1 MKVLL
6 YTHEFPPFQGGIA
19 TSAKRI
25 ADIVSSEYELMVCC
39 PSYSTE
45 NRDETVGYPIKRI
58 DFLGG
63 KNFKKIPL
71 LQYFL
76 GLRKLKESIND
87 FAPHKIV
94 YLGEEAE
101 IVGGLLNNK
110 EIDQIVRIA
119 GSGIESI
126 LNSKKFSKMVFKHF
140 LKKLYKNAK
149 SIVAVSKNTEKL
161 MNKHPDYFSKEK
173 IKLIYNGIDDEFIN
187 RNKDYGIRNSLNIK
201 KDEFVLLTVARLLPR
216 KGQDYVIKALSKIS
230 NTNIKYICVGEG
242 RFLNDYKKLAT
253 SLKIEDRVIFI
264 GGINRDIIHKYYDCA
279 DIFILCN
286 RKWDSKIEGLPNV
299 VIESMARSIPV
310 IGSKNS
316 GTEEL
321 ILDGINGFLVDPYD
335 TNSIRTK
342 IMEAHQNR
350 DKLDKMGESAKIF
363 IEENFNYQRMRKDYL
378 ELITDE

>member
-25 ADIVSSEYELMVCC
+25 ADIVSSEHELMVCC
-39 PSYSTE
+39 PSYSIK
-45 NRDETVGYPIKRI
+45 NHDEPIKYLIKRI
-58 DFLGG
+58 NFLGG

-76 GLRKLKESIND
+76 GLQNLKEAITD
-87 FAPHKIV
+87 FEPDKII
-94 YLGEEAE
+94 YIGEEAE
-101 IVGGLLNNK
+101 IVGGLLNNN

-126 LNSKKFSKMVFKHF
+126 LNSKNLFKIIFKHL
-140 LKKLYKNAK
+140 LKKLYKNSK
-149 SIVAVSKNTEKL
+149 FIVAVSKNTERL
-161 MNKHPDYFSKEK
+161 MNEQTNYFRKEK
-173 IKLIYNGIDDEFIN
+173 IRLIYNGIDDQFIN
-187 RNKDYGIRNSLNIK
+187 RNKNYDIRDTLNIK

-216 KGQDYVIKALSKIS
+216 KGQDSVIKALSKIT

-242 RFLNDYKKLAT
+242 KFLNNYKKLAV
-253 SLKIEDRVIFI
+253 SLKIENKVIFV
-264 GGINRDIIHKYYDCA
+264 GGINREIIHKYYDCA

-286 RKWDSKIEGLPNV
+286 RTWNSKIEGLPNV

-310 IGSKNS
+310 IGSKDS

-321 ILDGINGFLVDPYD
+321 ILDGINGLLVDPYD
-335 TNSIRTK
+335 IDDICKK
-342 IMEAHQNR
+342 IIEVHKNR
-350 DKLDKMGESAKIF
+350 DKLDRMGKSAKIF
-363 IEENFNYQRMRKDYL
+363 IEENFNYERMRNDYL
-378 ELITDE
+378 ELITNE